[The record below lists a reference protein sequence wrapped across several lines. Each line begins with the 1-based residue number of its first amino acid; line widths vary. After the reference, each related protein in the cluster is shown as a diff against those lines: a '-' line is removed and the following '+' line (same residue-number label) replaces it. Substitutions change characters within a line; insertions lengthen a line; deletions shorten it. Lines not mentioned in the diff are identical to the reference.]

1 MSCSVNGG
9 KKRARPVCAG
19 RGLGC
24 GLNEARFSEGPM
36 PIVADDDVV
45 AHMDAEDS
53 PGLDEGFGDL
63 PVCLR
68 WRGVAA
74 RMFMTIIG

>member
-1 MSCSVNGG
+1 MACSVNGG

-36 PIVADDDVV
+36 AVVADDNVV
-45 AHMDAEDS
+45 GHVDAEDS
-53 PGLDEGFGDL
+53 TGLDEGFGDL
-63 PVCLR
+63 AVCLR
-68 WRGVAA
+68 RRGIAT